1 MSPPE
6 SRRRRT
12 EHLAQTSR
20 RGQSSGLHHNHGNR
34 RHLFVS
40 AESRGAQ
47 ALDALVAQ
55 HVPTL
60 KGLDLVTDRPAV
72 HATAADGTRVKVF
85 EWKSEDASRSA
96 HSQPE
101 VAALWEAMSKVA
113 DFVPLNSLPE
123 TSRPFAHFTPSG

>member
-12 EHLAQTSR
+12 EHLARTSR
-20 RGQSSGLHHNHGNR
+20 RRQSSGPHQNHGNR

-40 AESRGAQ
+40 AASQGAQ
-47 ALDALVAQ
+47 ALDALVVQ

-60 KGLDLVTDRPAV
+60 KRLDLVTVRPAV
-72 HATAADGTRVKVF
+72 HATAADGTRVEVF
-85 EWKSEDASRSA
+85 EWKSQDASRSA

-101 VAALWEAMSKVA
+101 ITALWEAMSKVA
-113 DFVPLNSLPE
+113 NFVPLNSLPE
-123 TSRPFAHFTPSG
+123 TSRPFAHFTLSG